1 MTSAVLSGADNF
13 NSGPRLSS
21 RSKARLNTAKP
32 AVAAQTLERSVH
44 VHCRQAGHIRMR
56 RAVIWGTP
64 VAF

>member
-13 NSGPRLSS
+13 NSGLRLSS
-21 RSKARLNTAKP
+21 RSKAQLNTAKP

-44 VHCRQAGHIRMR
+44 VHCHHIRMR

-64 VAF
+64 FAF